1 MKQLTRTCE
10 TEICVDDADSTVLP
24 AWGVVLLVAGCLFIC
39 FKLIP
44 SKTETAMRLAADGQ
58 LSRAAAM
65 IRPETQA
72 VNNSTRLSDA
82 EARQLFVTMLTE
94 TNPGGRDT
102 DKLSR
107 LMLCVNDLHWIREQ
121 ITTNAPDITEENF
134 TSLMENMGDVAMS
147 RQDLSAATESYHVVN
162 LKSPTA
168 KRIEKEISAWRAK
181 GEAKQALLTLE
192 EFLKSKPSLVESTNL
207 QSLQITLLR
216 ETGQSGRAFDIVAK
230 GLPAQLDETQLTL
243 LEHLAEESD
252 RTAEVTAYQRKWLE
266 ATIGP
271 DLSNT
276 QLKASGETIRHA
288 FLMGRYLEWSGQP
301 DKAFA
306 VFEQLSKIG
315 NEAATER
322 CLDLYDSLNFDARME
337 DLLTALP
344 TSTLRKEW
352 LAIRAQLHCGRG
364 RLEEAMQDFNLILKS
379 DPENVMAL
387 SQMAAMLLSG
397 EEFEKALPLLQHSH
411 QLDPE
416 NTKITHA
423 LADTLTSLDR
433 PNDALPYY
441 QLLADNLD
449 DSDALERYELLA
461 ESLEL
466 PDLLTDALQ
475 RQVTVTN
482 GQAPDLQL
490 RLAAAR
496 QCLPQGRNA
505 ATATLRAALAAVPD
519 SKPIRLE
526 LAEMLL
532 DQGQTAEVI
541 PLLAKGDMATNANAI
556 EHLLDAGAE
565 GAPIHLIAGFFTEN
579 KASQSTPLSLAYEDL
594 RSSII
599 QGHLA
604 SSVSEESTSPVDS
617 EASDALRDAAEKAY
631 QNRQFT
637 KALAHMKEFLSAA
650 TEPTAGDLNL
660 LGHIYRELGDFVHS
674 REAFQASM
682 RTSSARSASLR
693 NASASTR

>member
-1 MKQLTRTCE
+1 M
-10 TEICVDDADSTVLP
+10 
-24 AWGVVLLVAGCLFIC
+24 
-39 FKLIP
+39 
-44 SKTETAMRLAADGQ
+44 
-58 LSRAAAM
+58 
-65 IRPETQA
+65 
-72 VNNSTRLSDA
+72 
-82 EARQLFVTMLTE
+82 
-94 TNPGGRDT
+94 
-102 DKLSR
+102 
-107 LMLCVNDLHWIREQ
+107 
-121 ITTNAPDITEENF
+121 
-134 TSLMENMGDVAMS
+134 
-147 RQDLSAATESYHVVN
+147 
-162 LKSPTA
+162 
-168 KRIEKEISAWRAK
+168 
-181 GEAKQALLTLE
+181 
-192 EFLKSKPSLVESTNL
+192 ESTNL

-216 ETGQSGRAFDIVAK
+216 ETGQSGRAFDLITK
-230 GLPAQLDETQLTL
+230 GLPAQFDEAELTL

-252 RTAEVTAYQRKWLE
+252 RTAEVTAYQQKWLE
-266 ATIGP
+266 TTIGP

-288 FLMGRYLEWSGQP
+288 FLLGRYLEWSSQP

-364 RLEEAMQDFNLILKS
+364 RIEEAMQDFNLILKS
-379 DPENVMAL
+379 DPENVTAL

-423 LADTLTSLDR
+423 LADTLISLDR

-541 PLLAKGDMATNANAI
+541 PLLAKRDMATNANAI

-579 KASQSTPLSLAYEDL
+579 KASQSTPLSLAYEDI

-604 SSVSEESTSPVDS
+604 SSVSEESTRPDDS

-660 LGHIYRELGDFVHS
+660 LGHIYRELGDMVHS

-693 NASASTR
+693 NASASTRWVISHSVR